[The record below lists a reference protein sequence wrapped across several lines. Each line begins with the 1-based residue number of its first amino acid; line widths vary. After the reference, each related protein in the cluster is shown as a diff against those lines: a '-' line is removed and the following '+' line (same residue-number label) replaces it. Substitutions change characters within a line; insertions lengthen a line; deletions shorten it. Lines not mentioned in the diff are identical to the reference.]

1 MAKRR
6 IDRAGVGL
14 RIAAGAVVLFL
25 YAPLAIIVV
34 NSFNEQSAGLSF
46 PPPGFTTRWYA
57 VAFGRSDMW
66 QAMRLSAV
74 VALIAT
80 AIALILGSLL
90 AAAVYRTRFFG
101 REAISVLV
109 VLPIALPGIVTGM
122 ALRSSI
128 SLAEDSFG
136 WISFGT
142 LTIVIGHATFCVVIV
157 YNNVLARFR
166 RMSPSLVEAS
176 QDLGASGWQT
186 FRHVVLPNIR
196 TALLAGGIL
205 AFALSFD
212 EIIVTNFTAG
222 QQQTLPIW
230 IFQALFRPRNQ
241 PVVNVV
247 ALIVIALTF
256 VPILLVQVLTRDPA
270 IARTSLGGGR
280 RDRAGP
286 AAELPE
292 P

>member
-1 MAKRR
+1 MALVRTG
-6 IDRAGVGL
+6 RAGLGL
-14 RIAAGAVVLFL
+14 RIAASAVVAFL
-25 YAPLAIIVV
+25 YLPLVIIVV
-34 NSFNEQSAGLSF
+34 NTFNPQSAGLSF
-46 PPPGFTTRWYA
+46 PPPGFTTKWFA
-57 VAFGRSDMW
+57 IAFARSDMW
-66 QAMRLSAV
+66 SAMRLSAV
-74 VALIAT
+74 VALVAT
-80 AIALILGSLL
+80 VIALLLGSLL
-90 AAAVYRTRFFG
+90 ASAVYRTRFFG

-128 SLAEDSFG
+128 SLAQDSVS
-136 WISFGT
+136 WLTFGT
-142 LTIVIGHATFCVVIV
+142 FTIIVGHATFCVVIV

-166 RMSPSLVEAS
+166 RMSPFLVEAS

-186 FRHVVLPNIR
+186 FRLVILPNVR

-270 IARTSLGGGR
+270 IARTSLVGDRRSRPAGAERGR
-280 RDRAGP
+280 T
-286 AAELPE
+286 
-292 P
+292 